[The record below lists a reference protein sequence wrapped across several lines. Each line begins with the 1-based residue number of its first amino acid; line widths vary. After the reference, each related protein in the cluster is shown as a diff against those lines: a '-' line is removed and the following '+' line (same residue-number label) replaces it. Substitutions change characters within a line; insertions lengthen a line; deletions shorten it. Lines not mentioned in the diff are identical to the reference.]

1 MKRILYA
8 VTLLSMGSIM
18 GCERIDNEIT
28 DIENRVDI
36 IEDALIKSI
45 DEQIEGINNS
55 IGDLRSVD
63 TELDGYIKNLEETT
77 SDLQTRIN
85 TADGEIKRVEE
96 ELGEDIKEVSVAFD
110 EFKGDVKQFI
120 DDTNDQIG
128 NLREEDKTLSGK
140 IDALET
146 YLITEISNTK
156 TWAEETFAT
165 LEQYSEIQ
173 RVISRIKEDIENINT
188 AIGELEK
195 RLNEKIEKDIQD
207 AIDALRTELS
217 ADYGA
222 KIEDAVRDVTGAYT
236 EAIATAKS
244 DITTAY
250 TKAIDD
256 AINASESSMKS
267 WVNETLAD
275 GYYDIAAI
283 DAKLS
288 VLEDALTKAYT
299 DADAALAKQIEA
311 QRAAL
316 NQAKEDLTA
325 AYQEAI
331 KEAID
336 TNNGVINKK
345 IADAI
350 KATMDKVDAR
360 LAVID
365 NVIAAIRKDI
375 EKIKEDIAD
384 IQSSIADIETQ
395 IDGINSSI
403 DTLENVDATLQ
414 QLIDA
419 LETEADNLQKQLE
432 ANADAD
438 AATKQALETEITNIK
453 SLIAALQAKDA
464 ELAQQIED
472 LRSYVDGEIDANE
485 DWANATFATL
495 AQYAAMQ
502 QELADVKVL
511 IEQYKSDITAAY
523 TKAIENAIKSSE
535 SSMKSWVN
543 ETLADGYY
551 DIAAIDA
558 KLSVLEDALTKAY
571 TDADAALAKQIE
583 AQRAALNQAKEDLT
597 AAYQEAIKEAIDTNN
612 GVINSAIASAV
623 ATAQSALQTQIDDIN
638 SMIANI
644 ENRLSELETNFVNR
658 IQSFIY
664 IPEYSDGKATM
675 NYTSKSATLDF
686 IISPATVVPMVKS
699 AFDVDNNV
707 IKAFVRY
714 TKTRA
719 VGDAIQL
726 KVESMAVGN
735 DGLFT
740 LTILENGL
748 SEEFWKG
755 STEAIIYVHIAD
767 GNNDII
773 SNPIPL
779 IASGYVGDG
788 E

>member
-110 EFKGDVKQFI
+110 EFKGDVEQFI

-128 NLREEDKTLSGK
+128 NLRNADETLSGK

-165 LEQYSEIQ
+165 LKQYDEIQ
-173 RVISRIKEDIENINT
+173 RVISRIKEDIGDINT

-195 RLNEKIEKDIQD
+195 NLNKKIEDDIKR

-222 KIEDAVRDVTGAYT
+222 KIEAEVVAVTNAYT
-236 EAIATAKS
+236 QAIDTAKS

-256 AINASESSMKS
+256 
-267 WVNETLAD
+267 
-275 GYYDIAAI
+275 
-283 DAKLS
+283 
-288 VLEDALTKAYT
+288 
-299 DADAALAKQIEA
+299 
-311 QRAAL
+311 
-316 NQAKEDLTA
+316 
-325 AYQEAI
+325 
-331 KEAID
+331 
-336 TNNGVINKK
+336 
-345 IADAI
+345 
-350 KATMDKVDAR
+350 
-360 LAVID
+360 
-365 NVIAAIRKDI
+365 
-375 EKIKEDIAD
+375 
-384 IQSSIADIETQ
+384 
-395 IDGINSSI
+395 
-403 DTLENVDATLQ
+403 
-414 QLIDA
+414 
-419 LETEADNLQKQLE
+419 
-432 ANADAD
+432 
-438 AATKQALETEITNIK
+438 
-453 SLIAALQAKDA
+453 
-464 ELAQQIED
+464 
-472 LRSYVDGEIDANE
+472 
-485 DWANATFATL
+485 
-495 AQYAAMQ
+495 
-502 QELADVKVL
+502 
-511 IEQYKSDITAAY
+511 
-523 TKAIENAIKSSE
+523 AIKSSE

-558 KLSVLEDALTKAY
+558 KLSALEDALTTAY

-583 AQRAALNQAKEDLT
+583 AQRAALNQAKADLT